1 MTKNEYIL
9 PQEVNKKPFETV
21 YEIKNEVPS
30 FEEFMKS
37 YEGPVNYDDLN
48 VGDSGIGESR
58 RYGPCWSCGNYSIDF
73 QVILE
78 AEHGADSQWFFG
90 IPLEWTP
97 KRFIDW
103 HNSSAKEFLESIT
116 ISTFDMNGI
125 WQDRYMRYKIQ
136 LDNTNEA
143 DELLRHF
150 ANGNLSVR
158 GRGNRHHTGAENVVI
173 NTVRN
178 ALSRHRSGENVYINR
193 DY

>member
-1 MTKNEYIL
+1 
-9 PQEVNKKPFETV
+9 
-21 YEIKNEVPS
+21 
-30 FEEFMKS
+30 
-37 YEGPVNYDDLN
+37 
-48 VGDSGIGESR
+48 
-58 RYGPCWSCGNYSIDF
+58 
-73 QVILE
+73 
-78 AEHGADSQWFFG
+78 
-90 IPLEWTP
+90 
-97 KRFIDW
+97 
-103 HNSSAKEFLESIT
+103 
-116 ISTFDMNGI
+116 MNGI

-150 ANGNLSVR
+150 ANGNLSVK